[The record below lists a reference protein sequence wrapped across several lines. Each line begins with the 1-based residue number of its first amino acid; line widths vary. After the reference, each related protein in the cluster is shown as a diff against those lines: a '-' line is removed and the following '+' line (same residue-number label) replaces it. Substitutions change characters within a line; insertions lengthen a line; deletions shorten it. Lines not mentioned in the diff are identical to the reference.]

1 MESDTRW
8 VNSKLPPEKT
18 DTGLPDE
25 GVRLI
30 PEIGRVKLTTLTP
43 VGGTSESVRFS
54 VAFPVGLQLVQGFFT
69 PLHDES
75 KNSELQT
82 RRSFK
87 NMDFIHV
94 PQGRFDNPFP
104 RTGWREGP
112 KDTVTLGIRVRG
124 DESREVLNC

>member
-18 DTGLPDE
+18 ETGLPVE

-30 PEIGRVKLTTLTP
+30 PEIGSVKLTTLTP
-43 VGGTSESVRFS
+43 VGGVSESVRFS
-54 VAFPVGLQLVQGFFT
+54 VAFPVGVQLVQRSCT

-75 KNSELQT
+75 KNRELQT
-82 RRSFK
+82 RRSFE

-94 PQGRFDNPFP
+94 PQGRFEQPVPADRMARRPQKHCSAGLPGNF
-104 RTGWREGP
+104 G
-112 KDTVTLGIRVRG
+112 
-124 DESREVLNC
+124 